1 MSIRTRTFVA
11 VGIAF
16 LIPACTP
23 RHILQMSSPE
33 QASTVTLFDAGEQA
47 DAEDDQVVVLDQ
59 PKRIARVAEFF
70 QKRAERWEKFEGK
83 VDSQRRYQISFR
95 KGDDVTDRFWI
106 VSGSLVLHS
115 PSGEYYTCDLSDAE
129 RSQLLNLFSDS
140 RKAANAQG

>member
-1 MSIRTRTFVA
+1 MSNRTRMFVVA
-11 VGIAF
+11 GIAF

-47 DAEDDQVVVLDQ
+47 DADDDQVVVLDQ
-59 PKRIARVAEFF
+59 PARIARVASFF
-70 QKRAERWEKFEGK
+70 QKRAERWEKFDGK
-83 VDSQRRYQISFR
+83 VASQRRYQISFR

-106 VSGSLVLHS
+106 TSGSLILHS

-129 RSQLLNLFSDS
+129 RSQLLKLFSES
-140 RKAANAQG
+140 RQAANAQG